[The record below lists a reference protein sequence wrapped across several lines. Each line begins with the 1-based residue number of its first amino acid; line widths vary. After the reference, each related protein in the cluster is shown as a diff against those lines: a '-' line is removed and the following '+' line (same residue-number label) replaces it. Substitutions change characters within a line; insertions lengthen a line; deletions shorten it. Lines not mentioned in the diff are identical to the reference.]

1 VRKRLAIVGHSEEGL
16 TLIPLLEANPDVE
29 VCGILTDQPLRAMRV
44 LGRAEPAL
52 AERFWDR
59 ITDDP
64 SEILNTAGLTALID
78 ADPAASLRPLLDEAP
93 ERGVQVTTPLIAK
106 LLYAFG
112 PVDASRKPDLL
123 QTMGE
128 ILESYNLTVDREGL
142 LKRILQIA
150 VGATGADRGSLML
163 LDEESGELE
172 AVVAIGIE
180 REVLSKIRV
189 APGEGIA
196 GRAFHERRTILLHG
210 KADRERYQII
220 RERDDI
226 ESAIS
231 VPLVHEDKALG
242 VLNLSHG
249 RTHGAFDEEDLQFV
263 EQLAALDA
271 KFITRAQEY
280 HSLRRDSVLLRAQS
294 EVRETLEGD
303 RRLAVRLSDV
313 CRYAAGELDHGL
325 CHVYLHDPDLEV
337 LALVASSAQIDPL
350 APPVRLEPGQGLPG
364 RVAQTQQPVMLE
376 EGDSDLRSWLGV
388 YPLVARGE
396 LLGVMSM
403 ESTTAGDASG
413 LLREKLGAITR
424 TLSDELSDV
433 LRETRIEREATK
445 LAAIGESMSVLSRAE
460 DSAELHRSIASTA
473 AMILE
478 SEHAI
483 LRLQDPHSGAFQVR
497 SYFGSSET
505 DAQEQLLSMEKQLSI
520 RAIQTQAPLVVVD
533 VPGDETLV
541 SFDVEIESA
550 LVHPLRSGGRVI
562 GTLSVLGKVAND
574 PLAGERFND
583 ADQKVLARLGDQ
595 VTQVLGQLEARESAQ
610 QHQRFDGLTGLAN
623 RVHLRER
630 LEQEIS
636 RSSQSGHR
644 LALIR
649 FSIEGLD
656 LLLVEQTQGEASTL
670 VLSLAEELK
679 LGLRDFD
686 VLARSEN
693 DTFHIIVP
701 ELDCE
706 ISELLG
712 PLARRA
718 REAMRREPEAL
729 VEGLRLEIGY
739 AVFPDEGQTAKAL
752 LERAEQSRITE
763 D

>member
-1 VRKRLAIVGHSEEGL
+1 MRKRLAIVGHSEEGL

-29 VCGILTDQPLRAMRV
+29 VCGILTDQPLQAMRV
-44 LGRAEPAL
+44 LGRTEPAL
-52 AERFWDR
+52 ADRFWDR
-59 ITDDP
+59 ITSDP
-64 SEILNTAGLTALID
+64 AEILQTTGLTALID
-78 ADPAASLRPLLDEAP
+78 ADPPESLRGLLEEAP
-93 ERGVQVTTPLIAK
+93 DRGLQVTTPLIAK

-123 QTMGE
+123 HTMSE

-142 LKRILQIA
+142 LQRILQIA

-163 LDEESGELE
+163 HDPASNELV

-180 REVLSKIRV
+180 REVLHKIRV

-196 GRAFHERRTILLHG
+196 GRAYQERRTILLHG
-210 KADRERYQII
+210 KADRARYQIM

-231 VPLVHEDKALG
+231 APLIHDDKVLG

-249 RTHGAFDEEDLQFV
+249 RTRGAFDEEDMHFV

-294 EVRETLEGD
+294 EVRESLEGD

-325 CHVYLHDPDLEV
+325 CHVYLHDPDLRM
-337 LALVASSAQIDPL
+337 LALVASSADIDPL
-350 APPVRLEPGQGLPG
+350 APPVRLAPGQGLPG
-364 RVAQTQQPVMLE
+364 RVAQTREPIVIE
-376 EGDSDLRSWLGV
+376 ESEGDMRSWLGV
-388 YPLVARGE
+388 YPLIARGE

-403 ESTTAGDASG
+403 ESTTVGDECE

-445 LAAIGESMSVLSRAE
+445 LAAISESMSVLSRAV

-478 SEHAI
+478 AEHSI
-483 LRLQDPHSGAFQVR
+483 LRLQDPHSGGFQVR

-505 DAQEQLLSMEKQLSI
+505 DAQEELLAMEKQLSI
-520 RAIQTQAPLVVVD
+520 SAIQSQAPVLVVD
-533 VPGDETLV
+533 VRSDEILGA
-541 SFDVEIESA
+541 FDVEVESA
-550 LVHPLRSGGRVI
+550 VIHPLRSGARVI

-574 PLAGERFND
+574 PLAGERFNE
-583 ADQKVLARLGDQ
+583 ADQKVLARLAEQ
-595 VTQVLGQLEARESAQ
+595 VTQILGQVEARESAAQ
-610 QHQRFDGLTGLAN
+610 RQRFDDLTSLPN

-636 RSSQSGHR
+636 RSNRSGQR

-649 FSIEGLD
+649 ISIENLD
-656 LLLVEQTQGEASTL
+656 ALLVHQTEGEGSRV
-670 VLSLAEELK
+670 VLAIADELR
-679 LGLRDFD
+679 GSLRDFD
-686 VLARSEN
+686 VLARSED

-701 ELDCE
+701 ELEGE

-712 PLARRA
+712 PLARQA
-718 REAMRREPEAL
+718 REAMRREPEPV
-729 VEGLRLEIGY
+729 VEDLKLEIGY
-739 AVFPDEGQTAKAL
+739 AVFPDEGQTAKAIL
-752 LERAEQSRITE
+752 DRAEQPRISE